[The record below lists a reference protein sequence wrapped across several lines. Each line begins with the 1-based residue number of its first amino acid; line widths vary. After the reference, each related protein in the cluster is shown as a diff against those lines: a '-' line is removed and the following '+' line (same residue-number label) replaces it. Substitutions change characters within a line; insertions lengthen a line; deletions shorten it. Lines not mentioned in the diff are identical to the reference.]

1 MAIKLPQS
9 EYPLLIRTDFSND
22 AKWES
27 IVSEINSPA
36 SGYDPVITFV
46 NDKKYEGLIIEQ
58 LPQFEIDQEEQDFL
72 FLADNETMSH
82 KEGAILCIDL
92 AENFG
97 SSFRVLPVCISE
109 VSNNLFITNCD
120 FEDFQNTTATDGV
133 YRGS

>member
-1 MAIKLPQS
+1 MAIELPHS

-27 IVSEINSPA
+27 IVNKINSPA
-36 SGYDPVITFV
+36 NGYEPVITYI
-46 NDKKYEGLIIEQ
+46 NDKRYEGLAIEQ
-58 LPQFEIDQEEQDFL
+58 LPHFELDQEEHDFI
-72 FLADNETMSH
+72 FLVDGETISH
-82 KEGAILCIDL
+82 NEGAILCIDL

-97 SSFRVLPVCISE
+97 SHFRVIPSCISE

-120 FEDFQNTTATDGV
+120 FEDFQNITESDGV